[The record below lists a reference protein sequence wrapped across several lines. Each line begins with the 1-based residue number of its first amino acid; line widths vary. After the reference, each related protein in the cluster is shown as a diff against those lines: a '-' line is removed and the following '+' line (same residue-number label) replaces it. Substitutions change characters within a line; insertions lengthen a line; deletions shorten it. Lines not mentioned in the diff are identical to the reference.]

1 MIKGK
6 YKWLIK
12 DKVIEKEKKTSQ
24 DIIDIILKNRGIIT
38 DKDRKFFLDSTF
50 EDMHNP
56 MLLPDMQKAIKRID
70 EAKFNKEKI
79 AIYGD
84 YDVDGI
90 TSTSILYMFLKENGY
105 DVDYYIPDRL
115 SEGYGINIDALKQIK
130 ENNTSLIISVDT
142 GIAAIE
148 EVEYANTIGLDIIIT
163 DHHECQQSL
172 PNACA
177 VINPKRNDSEYP
189 FKELAGVGVTFKL
202 IHGLAMS
209 WGNVATIWKYID
221 IVAIGTVADIVPLI
235 DENRIIVKNAF
246 NTIPSTWNIGLANLL
261 EITGNKDKKLTSGII
276 GFQIAPRLNAIGRL
290 GGAKKGVELFITT
303 SQETAKEIVTE
314 LNEENKKR
322 QEIEQE
328 IYNQAIDQIEKNQEL
343 SSQKVIIVAS
353 ENWHNGVVGIVASRI
368 TEKYYKPSVVL
379 SIEDGVATGSAR
391 SIDGFSIFDALC
403 DSSMYLERFGG
414 HDMAAGLSIQQE
426 NMDEFIKHI
435 NEYAQVVMTEDIL
448 TRKIKID
455 CQITNEHI
463 SVGMAEELESLEPYG
478 IGNPTPVFLY
488 KGKVYNKQGIG
499 TDGKHLKMKLYGEN
513 ILIDAI
519 GFNMGEQKDI
529 IGTNEDIEIIVNLQK
544 NHWLGNT
551 TPQLLIKDI
560 QSPQEEIIKSKYY
573 LSLYKN
579 FPNLTME
586 NYSKAFTKDV
596 KICYINDCGKN
607 KDISLIDINQL
618 EYIIPTRGDC
628 VGIYRY
634 IKQLYTSG
642 ISEISMHLLK
652 RELNLNK
659 LTEYKILQ
667 VFDIFKEL
675 ELIKYVYSDDIGI
688 IVFEILDGIKTDL
701 NNSIRYMNLVKFEE
715 DLKNFLNQK

>member
-38 DKDRKFFLDSTF
+38 DNDRKIFLNSTF

-56 MLLPDMQKAIKRID
+56 MLLPDMKKAIERIK
-70 EAKFNKEKI
+70 EAKSNKEKI

-328 IYNQAIDQIEKNQEL
+328 IYNQAIDQIEQNQEL

-463 SVGMAEELESLEPYG
+463 SVDMAEELESLEPYG

-513 ILIDAI
+513 ILIDAV

-551 TPQLLIKDI
+551 TPQLFIKDI

-573 LSLYKN
+573 LSLYKK

-642 ISEISMHLLK
+642 ISEVSMHLLK

-675 ELIKYVYSDDIGI
+675 ELIKYVYSDDVGI
-688 IVFEILDGIKTDL
+688 VVFEILDGIKTDL